1 MLVILSGGSGVGKN
15 TVINYLL
22 TTGRFEILPTYTTR
36 DKRAGESDGNP
47 YYFISETEFLDKLA
61 AGEFYEHEKVHN
73 RYYGTSKK
81 ITERMNRSDKIL
93 IKDIDVLGTKNLL
106 SKVDIDIK
114 ILTVFLYVKSKEI
127 LRERLKG
134 RGEKDIELRLQRYEM
149 EQAQAVDYDYMI
161 ENNDFK
167 QTRSAVRDAVY
178 FECGKDFLLPT
189 KFVTELDIAKI
200 EGYTA
205 AFKAGKSV
213 PPVKVTAKGGK
224 VYITDG
230 HCRYL
235 ASLSA
240 GKHLAREIV
249 FPADFTRTGR
259 ANVNRWF
266 KLAKE
271 YKEKS
276 IK

>member
-36 DKRAGESDGNP
+36 AKREGETDGNP
-47 YYFISETEFLDKLA
+47 YYFISESEFLTKLKE
-61 AGEFYEHEKVHN
+61 GEFYEHEAVHN

-81 ITERMNRSDKIL
+81 ITERMNGSDKIL

-106 SKVDIDIK
+106 SKVDIDIN

-127 LRERLKG
+127 LRERLRG

-161 ENNDFK
+161 ENNDFIK
-167 QTRSAVRDAVY
+167 TRGAVRDLAY
-178 FECGKDFLLPT
+178 FERGNGILLPT
-189 KFVTELDIAKI
+189 VATAQIDRARVESYIA
-200 EGYTA
+200 A
-205 AFKAGKSV
+205 LQAGESV
-213 PPVKVTAKGGK
+213 PPVKVTAKGGG
-224 VYITDG
+224 VYILDG
-230 HCRYL
+230 HHRYFAAL
-235 ASLSA
+235 AA
-240 GKHLAREIV
+240 GKHLAREVV
-249 FPADFTRTGR
+249 FPDRFDRTNRG
-259 ANVNRWF
+259 NVNEWF

-271 YKEKS
+271 FGVQK
-276 IK
+276 